1 MISSYPTVPATT
13 TITTITTVDCEKQV
27 RSWRLLRSLVE
38 LLIPSCYCTFV
49 EPTEPV
55 LSKKTVPSFNYPR
68 RSFTSNTTNIIT
80 GTIFG
85 YRKGK
90 VNFCIQT
97 NPNSSTP
104 LLLLELAVSTS
115 TLAREMRGG
124 LLRIALESSNNNGG
138 GSGSENGN
146 GSGNEKSSSLLS
158 KPVWTMYCNG
168 KKVGFAIKKKPT
180 KPDLLVLKQM
190 ESVVVGAGTIH
201 GKEINR
207 DDDIMYLRGKFERV
221 HGFSDSESFHLIDPE
236 GSMGQQLSI
245 FFFRSRDV

>member
-1 MISSYPTVPATT
+1 MISSYPTAAAT
-13 TITTITTVDCEKQV
+13 TTITTVDCEKQV

-55 LSKKTVPSFNYPR
+55 LSKKSVSSFNYHRP
-68 RSFTSNTTNIIT
+68 SFTSNTTNIT

-104 LLLLELAVSTS
+104 LLLLELAISTS

-124 LLRIALESSNNNGG
+124 LLRIALESSNNVA
-138 GSGSENGN
+138 
-146 GSGNEKSSSLLS
+146 GNENSFLLS
-158 KPVWTMYCNG
+158 MPVWTMYCNG
-168 KKVGFAIKKKPT
+168 KKVGFAVKKKPT
-180 KPDLLVLKQM
+180 KPDLQVLNQM

-245 FFFRSRDV
+245 FFLRSRSN

>member
-1 MISSYPTVPATT
+1 MISSYPTATA
-13 TITTITTVDCEKQV
+13 TITTVDCEKQV

-38 LLIPSCYCTFV
+38 LLIPSCYCSFV

-55 LSKKTVPSFNYPR
+55 LSKKPVSSFNYHRP
-68 RSFTSNTTNIIT
+68 SFSSNTTNIT

-124 LLRIALESSNNNGG
+124 LLRIALESSNEGG
-138 GSGSENGN
+138 GSE
-146 GSGNEKSSSLLS
+146 SSSLLS
-158 KPVWTMYCNG
+158 MPVWTMYCNG
-168 KKVGFAIKKKPT
+168 KKVGFAVKKKPT
-180 KPDLLVLKQM
+180 KSDLQVLKQM
-190 ESVVVGAGTIH
+190 ESVVVGAGTVH

-207 DDDIMYLRGKFERV
+207 DDDTMYLRGKFERV
-221 HGFSDSESFHLIDPE
+221 HGSYDSESFHLIDPE

-245 FFFRSRDV
+245 FFLRSRSS

>member
-1 MISSYPTVPATT
+1 MISSYPTAAGTA
-13 TITTITTVDCEKQV
+13 TITTVDCEKQV

-49 EPTEPV
+49 EPTKPAV
-55 LSKKTVPSFNYPR
+55 SSFNYHRP
-68 RSFTSNTTNIIT
+68 SSASNTSNIT

-90 VNFCIQT
+90 VNICIQT

-124 LLRIALESSNNNGG
+124 ILRIALESSND
-138 GSGSENGN
+138 EN
-146 GSGNEKSSSLLS
+146 SSSSLLS
-158 KPVWTMYCNG
+158 MPIWTMYCNG
-168 KKVGFAIKKKPT
+168 KKVGFAVKRKPT
-180 KPDLLVLKQM
+180 KFDLQVLKQM
-190 ESVVVGAGTIH
+190 ESVVVGAGTVH
-201 GKEINR
+201 GNKEINHE
-207 DDDIMYLRGKFERV
+207 DDIMYLRGKFERV
-221 HGFSDSESFHLIDPE
+221 HGSCDSESFHLIDPE

-245 FFFRSRDV
+245 FFLRSRSS

>member
-1 MISSYPTVPATT
+1 MITSYPSAA
-13 TITTITTVDCEKQV
+13 TITTVDCEKQV

-55 LSKKTVPSFNYPR
+55 LSQKPVSSFNYHRP
-68 RSFTSNTTNIIT
+68 SFTSNTTNIT

-124 LLRIALESSNNNGG
+124 LLRIALESSNNGD
-138 GSGSENGN
+138 
-146 GSGNEKSSSLLS
+146 GSGNNENSSLLS
-158 KPVWTMYCNG
+158 MPVWTMYCNG
-168 KKVGFAIKKKPT
+168 KKVGFAVKKKPT
-180 KPDLLVLKQM
+180 KSDLQVLNQM
-190 ESVVVGAGTIH
+190 ESVVVGAGTVH

-207 DDDIMYLRGKFERV
+207 DDDIMYLRGKFDRV
-221 HGFSDSESFHLIDPE
+221 HGSSDSESFHLIDPE
-236 GSMGQQLSI
+236 GSMGQQQLSI
-245 FFFRSRDV
+245 FFLRSRSS

>member
-1 MISSYPTVPATT
+1 MISSYPTATA
-13 TITTITTVDCEKQV
+13 TITTVDCEKQV

-55 LSKKTVPSFNYPR
+55 LSKKTVSSFNYHRP
-68 RSFTSNTTNIIT
+68 SFSSNTTNIT

-124 LLRIALESSNNNGG
+124 LLRIALESSNEGG
-138 GSGSENGN
+138 G
-146 GSGNEKSSSLLS
+146 NEIFSLLS
-158 KPVWTMYCNG
+158 MPVWTMYCNG
-168 KKVGFAIKKKPT
+168 KKVGFAVKKKAT
-180 KPDLLVLKQM
+180 KSDLQVLKQM
-190 ESVVVGAGTIH
+190 ESVVVGAGTVH

-207 DDDIMYLRGKFERV
+207 DDDTMYLRGKFERV
-221 HGFSDSESFHLIDPE
+221 HGSSDSESFHLIDPE

-245 FFFRSRDV
+245 FFLRSRSS

>member
-1 MISSYPTVPATT
+1 MISSYPTTT
-13 TITTITTVDCEKQV
+13 TAATATITIIIIIIIKNLA
-27 RSWRLLRSLVE
+27 LLRSLVE
-38 LLIPSCYCTFV
+38 LLIPSCYCTFD
-49 EPTEPV
+49 EPTEHV
-55 LSKKTVPSFNYPR
+55 LNKKPILSSFNYH
-68 RSFTSNTTNIIT
+68 RSSFSSNTSNIT

-124 LLRIALESSNNNGG
+124 LLRIALESSDEGTC
-138 GSGSENGN
+138 
-146 GSGNEKSSSLLS
+146 GSGNENSSLLS
-158 KPVWTMYCNG
+158 TPIWTMYCNG
-168 KKVGFAIKKKPT
+168 KKVGFAVKKKPM
-180 KPDLLVLKQM
+180 KSDLLVLKQM

-221 HGFSDSESFHLIDPE
+221 QGSSDSESFHLIDPE
-236 GSMGQQLSI
+236 CSMGQQLSI
-245 FFFRSRDV
+245 FLLRSRSS

>member
-1 MISSYPTVPATT
+1 MITSYPSAATT
-13 TITTITTVDCEKQV
+13 TTITTVDCEKQV

-55 LSKKTVPSFNYPR
+55 LSKKSVSSFNYHRP
-68 RSFTSNTTNIIT
+68 SFTSNTTNIT

-124 LLRIALESSNNNGG
+124 LLRIALESTNNSG
-138 GSGSENGN
+138 GSGNN
-146 GSGNEKSSSLLS
+146 DNSSLLS
-158 KPVWTMYCNG
+158 MPVWTMYCNG
-168 KKVGFAIKKKPT
+168 KKVGFAVKKKPT
-180 KPDLLVLKQM
+180 KSDLQVLNQI
-190 ESVVVGAGTIH
+190 ESVVVGAGTVH

-221 HGFSDSESFHLIDPE
+221 HGSSDSESFHLIDPE
-236 GSMGQQLSI
+236 GSMGQQQLSI
-245 FFFRSRDV
+245 FFLRSRSS

>member
-1 MISSYPTVPATT
+1 MISSYPTATFAAT
-13 TITTITTVDCEKQV
+13 APITTVDCEKQV

-38 LLIPSCYCTFV
+38 FLIPSCYCTFV
-49 EPTEPV
+49 EPAESIVNNKPI
-55 LSKKTVPSFNYPR
+55 SSSFNYHRP
-68 RSFTSNTTNIIT
+68 SFSSNTTNIT
-80 GTIFG
+80 GSIFG

-124 LLRIALESSNNNGG
+124 LLRIALESSNNGNV
-138 GSGSENGN
+138 SGN
-146 GSGNEKSSSLLS
+146 GQNSSLLS
-158 KPVWTMYCNG
+158 MPLWTMYCNG
-168 KKVGFAIKKKPT
+168 KKVGFAVKKKPM
-180 KPDLLVLKQM
+180 KSDLQVLKQM
-190 ESVVVGAGTIH
+190 ESVVVGAGIVH

-221 HGFSDSESFHLIDPE
+221 HGSSTRVFSFD
-236 GSMGQQLSI
+236 
-245 FFFRSRDV
+245 RSRRKYGATIEHFLSPFSF

>member
-1 MISSYPTVPATT
+1 MISSYPTAAATAT
-13 TITTITTVDCEKQV
+13 VTTVDCEKQV

-38 LLIPSCYCTFV
+38 LLIPSCYCIFV
-49 EPTEPV
+49 EHTEPV
-55 LSKKTVPSFNYPR
+55 LNKKPVSSSFNYHRP
-68 RSFTSNTTNIIT
+68 SFSSNTTNIT

-115 TLAREMRGG
+115 TLAREMSGG
-124 LLRIALESSNNNGG
+124 LLRIALESSNND
-138 GSGSENGN
+138 N
-146 GSGNEKSSSLLS
+146 GSGNENENENSSLL
-158 KPVWTMYCNG
+158 
-168 KKVGFAIKKKPT
+168 GFAVKKKTT
-180 KPDLLVLKQM
+180 KSDLQVLKQM
-190 ESVVVGAGTIH
+190 ESVVVGAGIVH

-207 DDDIMYLRGKFERV
+207 NDNIMYLRGKFERV
-221 HGFSDSESFHLIDPE
+221 HVGSSNSESFHLIDPE

-245 FFFRSRDV
+245 FFLRSRSSLS

>member
-1 MISSYPTVPATT
+1 MITSYPTAAAA
-13 TITTITTVDCEKQV
+13 TITTVDCEKQV

-38 LLIPSCYCTFV
+38 LLIPSCYSTFD
-49 EPTEPV
+49 EPV
-55 LSKKTVPSFNYPR
+55 QSKKPVSSFNYHHTQ
-68 RSFTSNTTNIIT
+68 SFTSNTTNIK

-97 NPNSSTP
+97 NPNSSAP

-124 LLRIALESSNNNGG
+124 LLRITLESSNGG
-138 GSGSENGN
+138 GSGSGNENGN
-146 GSGNEKSSSLLS
+146 SSLLS
-158 KPVWTMYCNG
+158 TPVWTMYCNG
-168 KKVGFAIKKKPT
+168 KKVGFAVKKKPT
-180 KPDLLVLKQM
+180 KSDLQVLNQM

-221 HGFSDSESFHLIDPE
+221 HGSSNSESFHLLDPE
-236 GSMGQQLSI
+236 GSMGQQQLSI
-245 FFFRSRDV
+245 FFLRSRST